1 MVSLTVKRETVD
13 SKQYELKLEDLKGE
27 GLLRFRPAVSIQL
40 NLLAK
45 RTFKESALS
54 CEKQEAC

>member
-45 RTFKESALS
+45 GTFKESALS